1 MLKLTVVT
9 RIVIGFVALGL
20 LLLLTNIGSFVGLS
34 YIRHSAESVINAKM
48 PLQQQM
54 TQVQTQLLYL
64 GKLSLRDYYLDDQ
77 TELTENY
84 QNFNGLQ
91 QTYRDELQV
100 LSGLVVEAAAKSY
113 LNKGADASNAYLSA
127 AESMYEL
134 QKQQFQYGNDINAAT
149 EKAVEMATDATAF
162 LLDIEFL
169 ENGDS
174 DPALQNLVGQG
185 NTIDMQLAVILDNFQ
200 DLQTINH
207 AEHAEQLIDEV
218 TFAFGNLEQAIVF
231 LKRSAEG
238 VETDGLI
245 ANFDAQWQIL
255 AAFLMGDQGLL
266 NKNKI
271 RIKGAQE
278 SQQYLLEAEA
288 HLNTAHTELST
299 LYGIISKQTLSGQ
312 RDIIAEVENNS
323 TIGVASM
330 LTGFAAVVIV
340 AFLLT
345 RSIQQPLRLISQSIQ
360 VISRGDL
367 THRANDKSHCEF
379 GDLARQVNALATSLQ
394 GLIAQ
399 ITTQQDHLLSA
410 ANKSTELGRHT
421 IDQVDKQLSEVTKTA
436 DNTRKV
442 IDSSKENVS
451 QINYGSS
458 KLNDVVA
465 TTNFARSAVCDT
477 RAQILSQAQQSQ
489 ESATI
494 INRVNDNS
502 RNIGGILDVIK
513 NIAEQTNLLALNAA
527 IEAARAGEQ
536 GRGFA
541 VVADEVRTLAN
552 RTQNSTAE
560 IETVIASLQDDA
572 NLAVEAIDKGQVQA
586 QQNVELIENVNGNV
600 DQITRIVEELEG
612 VNQKIV
618 TDAGH
623 QDVLLKDMN
632 DRLETIVG
640 LAKRSANTT
649 HESNN
654 AVMQMNQRMDSLH
667 EAIAKFKI

>member
-84 QNFNGLQ
+84 QKFNALR

-100 LSGLVVEAAAKSY
+100 LSGLVVEATAKSH
-113 LNKGADASNAYLSA
+113 LNKGADASNTYLSA
-127 AESMYEL
+127 VGKMYEL
-134 QKQQFQYGNDINAAT
+134 QKKQFQYANEINAAT
-149 EKAVEMATDATAF
+149 EKAFNMATDATAF

-200 DLQTINH
+200 DLQTIKHN
-207 AEHAEQLIDEV
+207 EHAEQLIEEV

-278 SQQYLLEAEA
+278 SQQYLLEAES
-288 HLNTAHTELST
+288 HLNTAHNELST

-330 LTGFAAVVIV
+330 LLGFAAVVTV

-379 GDLARQVNALATSLQ
+379 GDLARQVNVLATSLQ

-442 IDSSKENVS
+442 RDSSKENVS

-465 TTNFARSAVCDT
+465 TTNSARGVVCDT

-560 IETVIASLQDDA
+560 IETVIASLQADA
-572 NLAVEAIDKGQVQA
+572 NLAVKAIDKGQLQA

>member
-84 QNFNGLQ
+84 QKFNALQ

-100 LSGLVVEAAAKSY
+100 LSGLVVEATAKSH
-113 LNKGADASNAYLSA
+113 LNKGADASNTYLIA
-127 AESMYEL
+127 VGKMYEL
-134 QKQQFQYGNDINAAT
+134 QKKQFQYGNDINAAT
-149 EKAVEMATDATAF
+149 EKAVEMATDATAS

-207 AEHAEQLIDEV
+207 TEHAEQLIEEV

-278 SQQYLLEAEA
+278 SQQYLLEAES
-288 HLNTAHTELST
+288 HLNTAHNELST

-330 LTGFAAVVIV
+330 LLGFAAVVTV

-421 IDQVDKQLSEVTKTA
+421 INQVDKQLSEVTKTA

-442 IDSSKENVS
+442 RDSSKENVS

-465 TTNFARSAVCDT
+465 TTNSARGAVCNT

-494 INRVNDNS
+494 VNRVNDNS

-560 IETVIASLQDDA
+560 IETVIASLQADA
-572 NLAVEAIDKGQVQA
+572 NLAVKAIDKGQVQA
-586 QQNVELIENVNGNV
+586 QQNVELIENVNGSV

-618 TDAGH
+618 ADAGH